1 MSDRFVRL
9 ADGFYV
15 SPQIS
20 ETDIAEA
27 KALGIG
33 LIISNRPDDEEPGQP
48 ANAALAAAAEAANV
62 RYVEIPVDK
71 RGIGRYHIDTLK
83 ETLHTHDGP
92 VLAFCRSG
100 TRSTMLR
107 AYVRASEGDNINT
120 LLKEAA
126 DAGYD
131 LYTIMPGLEAV
142 APRRRRADLLK
153 K

>member
-1 MSDRFVRL
+1 MSDKFVRL
-9 ADGFYV
+9 ADDFYV

-20 ETDIAEA
+20 EADIADA
-27 KALGIG
+27 SALGIG
-33 LIISNRPDDEEPGQP
+33 LIISNRPDNEEPGQP
-48 ANAALAAAAEAANV
+48 ANATLAAAAKAADLH
-62 RYVEIPVDK
+62 YVEIPVDK
-71 RGIGRYHIDTLK
+71 RGIGRQHIDTLK
-83 ETLHTHDGP
+83 QTLATQDGP

-120 LLKEAA
+120 ILREAA

-142 APRRRRADLLK
+142 APRRRRTDHLRK
-153 K
+153 